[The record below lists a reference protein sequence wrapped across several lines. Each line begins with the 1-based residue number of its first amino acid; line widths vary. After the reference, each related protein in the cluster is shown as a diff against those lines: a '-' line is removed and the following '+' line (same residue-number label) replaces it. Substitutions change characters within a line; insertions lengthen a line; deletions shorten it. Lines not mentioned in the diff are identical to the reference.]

1 MNIPVFYCKHWSLHY
16 KQAVDIWPEKK
27 ARTAHERGKPYT
39 VLIQS
44 AERPSCVLS
53 VGKDFVFTRFLD
65 AHLRDWCYY
74 GFSEVEPGLLFIGQA
89 VTREYVGDSAEVSR
103 GELYRFGRAG
113 DMLVRRQSYNP
124 DKAYED
130 HSVVDVSSNYSK
142 MPDFGEY
149 EDLIRFQRDIA
160 VKHSF

>member
-27 ARTAHERGKPYT
+27 ARTAHEGRKPYT
-39 VLIQS
+39 VLIHS

-53 VGKDFVFTRFLD
+53 VGKDFVNVSFMD

-74 GFSEVEPGLLFIGQA
+74 FFSEVEPGLLFISQA
-89 VTREYVGDSAEVSR
+89 VTCEYVGDSDDVSR
-103 GELYRFGRAG
+103 GAFYRFGRAG
-113 DMLVRRQSYNP
+113 DMLVKRQSYYPHNV
-124 DKAYED
+124 EQV
-130 HSVVDVSSNYSK
+130 HSVVDVSNNYSK
-142 MPDFGEY
+142 VPDFGEY